1 MRGAPLTLLLM
12 YRFRAGGACL
22 KMGMDRCGPQQ
33 DSADEP
39 VEVTVLSEQCGGFD
53 DFYRSEYSR
62 IVRVMFGLTGR
73 WPLAEEMAQESMLS
87 AHRNWDRVR
96 TLDRPDL
103 WLRRVAVNRAISA
116 HRRLVAEVAALG
128 RVRTTSISETP
139 MLTDETVWNEIR
151 RLPRRQSAAMVLW
164 AVEGLTHAEIGEA
177 LHCSADT
184 ARTHV
189 RRARDTLRR
198 TLKSEVEV

>member
-1 MRGAPLTLLLM
+1 
-12 YRFRAGGACL
+12 
-22 KMGMDRCGPQQ
+22 MDWCGSQQ

-39 VEVTVLSEQCGGFD
+39 VEVTVAIAEQCDGFD
-53 DFYRSEYSR
+53 GFYRSEYSR

-73 WPLAEEMAQESMLS
+73 WPLAEELTQESMLS
-87 AHRNWDRVR
+87 AHRNWERVR

-116 HRRLVAEVAALG
+116 RRRLVAEVAALG
-128 RVRTTSISETP
+128 RVRTASISETP
-139 MLTDETVWNEIR
+139 LPADETIWNEIR

-177 LHCSADT
+177 LDCSADT
-184 ARTHV
+184 ARTHI
-189 RRARDTLRR
+189 RRARETLRR
-198 TLKSEVEV
+198 TLKSEVEI